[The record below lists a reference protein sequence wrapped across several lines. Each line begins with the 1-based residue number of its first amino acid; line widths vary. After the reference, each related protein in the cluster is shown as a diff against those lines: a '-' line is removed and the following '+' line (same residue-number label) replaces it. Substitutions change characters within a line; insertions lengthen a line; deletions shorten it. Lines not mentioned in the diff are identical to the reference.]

1 MLSSSTSTLLSRER
15 PNRWLAFTS
24 PLTPARFLK
33 RPCLLPRRS
42 SRSRPTTYTR
52 KTLASTTTTSCFQS
66 SSTIFLQPKS
76 STPSFSAAD
85 KPPIE
90 FLIRPMALTAAT
102 NNVIA
107 TILNLRV
114 RRRCMTSKTL
124 TLLPWTSERL
134 DRLIERENS

>member
-1 MLSSSTSTLLSRER
+1 M
-15 PNRWLAFTS
+15 
-24 PLTPARFLK
+24 
-33 RPCLLPRRS
+33 PRRS
-42 SRSRPTTYTR
+42 SKSRPTTCTR
-52 KTLASTTTTSCFQS
+52 KTLASTTTISCFQS
-66 SSTIFLQPKS
+66 SGTIFLQPKN

-90 FLIRPMALTAAT
+90 FLIKPMDLTAAT

-124 TLLPWTSERL
+124 TFLPWTSERL